1 MKINSISIN
10 GVVFPVVNT
19 QIISLDG
26 CFKADLVV
34 ADLVKDGVVNFET
47 SNIQDFEIKG
57 TNVDFSD
64 LLIDNST
71 CASCAYFERKGQEGN
86 WSLLHVDIDL
96 K

>member
-1 MKINSISIN
+1 MKINSISLD

-26 CFKADLVV
+26 CFKADL
-34 ADLVKDGVVNFET
+34 LVDGVVNIET
-47 SNIQDFEIKG
+47 NEIQDFEIKG

-64 LLIDNST
+64 FLIDNSI
-71 CASCAYFERKGQEGN
+71 CASCAYIRLVGREGN